1 MSPLRFSLGVC
12 SGLAL
17 ACAASLAVAQQQPP
31 GGGTVNPFAV
41 AGVYI
46 DAEGVL
52 RTELHADPS
61 GALMQQRRAAARAAL
76 GPKVA
81 GRVPLRKIS
90 LVRLERA
97 VAAQIAAGRKP
108 TDEMRYLAGLT
119 RVQYLFLYPETGDIV
134 IAGPAEGWVED
145 LAGRVVGIETGRPVI
160 LLEDL
165 VVALRAFHP
174 DQEEVG
180 VIGCSIDPT
189 EEGLARM
196 QDFLRNV
203 GRPSVP
209 GDPVFTQYYVDGLR
223 SAMGMQ
229 TVRVIGVSP
238 ATHFAQVLVE
248 ADYRMKLIGLGV
260 ERPPVK
266 MTTYVDRL
274 TPAMGRHNALTRWF
288 FVPDYACVRPAP
300 DGTAMELVG
309 ETVKLVGEGELVS
322 TAGQRSSAGK
332 TNAASRAFTEAF
344 TKKYPE
350 IAKRA
355 AVYAQLRNLIDL
367 AVVSAFMLHNDYYDK
382 AGWKMDFFR
391 SEERFAVETY
401 PVPTQVET
409 VVTSLWKGGYLT
421 APMGGGVHID
431 AEEALADANLLRDN
445 VEQVLHA
452 RKSIGIDA
460 LPPDQWWWD

>member
-1 MSPLRFSLGVC
+1 MSPSRFSL
-12 SGLAL
+12 
-17 ACAASLAVAQQQPP
+17 ACMAVLLVACVARQSTAQQQPP
-31 GGGTVNPFAV
+31 GGVVNPFAV
-41 AGVYI
+41 AGVFI

-52 RTELHADPS
+52 RTELHADPA
-61 GALMQQRRAAARAAL
+61 GRLMEERRAAARAAL
-76 GPKVA
+76 GPKVG
-81 GRVPLRKIS
+81 GRSALRKVS

-97 VAAQIAAGRKP
+97 VAAQLAAGRKP

-174 DQEEVG
+174 DQQEVG

-203 GRPSVP
+203 GRPSVA
-209 GDPVFTQYYVDGLR
+209 GDPAFTQYYVDGLR
-223 SAMGMQ
+223 AAMGMQ

-248 ADYRMKLIGLGV
+248 ADYRMKLIGLGI

-266 MTTYVDRL
+266 LTTYVDKL
-274 TPAMGRHNALTRWF
+274 TPAMGRHNALTRWY
-288 FVPDYACVRPAP
+288 FVPDYQCVRPAP
-300 DGTAMELVG
+300 DGTAMQLVG
-309 ETVKLVGEGELVS
+309 ETVKLVGEAEFVS
-322 TAGQRSSAGK
+322 ATGQRSSAGK
-332 TNAASRAFTEAF
+332 SNNASRIFTEGF

-355 AVYAQLRNLIDL
+355 PVYAQLRNLIDL
-367 AVVSAFMLHNDYYDK
+367 AVMAAYMLHNDYHAK
-382 AGWKMDFFR
+382 AGWKMEIFR
-391 SEERFAVETY
+391 NEERFPVETY

-409 VVTSLWKGGYLT
+409 VVTSMWKGGYLT

-431 AEEALADANLLRDN
+431 AEEALADVNLIRTDA
-445 VEQVLHA
+445 EQVLHA
-452 RKSIGIDA
+452 RKSIGIES
-460 LPPDQWWWD
+460 LPPEQWWWD

>member
-1 MSPLRFSLGVC
+1 MSPARFSAAFVA
-12 SGLAL
+12 GLL
-17 ACAASLAVAQQQPP
+17 AACLPRLAEAQGQQPP
-31 GGGTVNPFAV
+31 GGVVNPFAV

-61 GALMQQRRAAARAAL
+61 GRLMAERRAAARAAL
-76 GPKVA
+76 GPKKA
-81 GRVPLRKIS
+81 GRSPLRKVS

-97 VAAQIAAGRKP
+97 VAAQLAAGRKP
-108 TDEMRYLAGLT
+108 TDEMRTLAGLT
-119 RVQYLFLYPETGDIV
+119 RIQYVFLYPETGDIV

-174 DQEEVG
+174 EQQEVG

-203 GRPSVP
+203 GRPTVA
-209 GDPVFTQYYVDGLR
+209 GDPAFTQYYVDGLR
-223 SAMGMQ
+223 AAMGMQ

-266 MTTYVDRL
+266 MATYVDKL
-274 TPAMGRHNALTRWF
+274 TPAMGSHNALTRWF
-288 FVPDYACVRPAP
+288 FVPDYNCVRPAP
-300 DGTAMELVG
+300 DGSAMEIVG
-309 ETVKLVGEGELVS
+309 ETVKLVGEAELVS
-322 TAGQRSSAGK
+322 ATGERSAAGK
-332 TNAASRAFTEAF
+332 SNKASRIFTEGF
-344 TKKYPE
+344 TQKYPE
-350 IAKRA
+350 IAKRVP
-355 AVYAQLRNLIDL
+355 VYAQLRNLIDL
-367 AVVSAFMLHNDYYDK
+367 AVVSAFMLHNDYYAK
-382 AGWKMDFFR
+382 AGWKMETFR
-391 SEERFAVETY
+391 SEERFPVETC

-409 VVTSLWKGGYLT
+409 VVTSMWKGGYLT
-421 APMGGGVHID
+421 APMGGGIHID
-431 AEEALADANLLRDN
+431 AEKALDEENLVRDGA
-445 VEQVLHA
+445 EQVLHA
-452 RKSIGIDA
+452 RNSISIES